1 MSNPIPGPIAG
12 PIQGFPQPGLTPAA
26 GGANQPGSE
35 GAGGF
40 LDTLHAAVDQ
50 VGQLQSQ
57 ADTQVASM
65 LTGNGQDVHSAMI
78 AVEKANLTFE
88 LMVQVRNKIISA
100 YQEVSRIPF

>member
-1 MSNPIPGPIAG
+1 MTNS
-12 PIQGFPQPGLTPAA
+12 IQGLPQP
-26 GGANQPGSE
+26 QPDVNIGVGNAKQGS
-35 GAGGF
+35 GNSDF

-65 LTGNGQDVHSAMI
+65 LNGNGQDVHSAMI

-88 LMVQVRNKIISA
+88 LMVQVRNKIVSA
-100 YQEVSRIPF
+100 YQEISKIPF

>member
-1 MSNPIPGPIAG
+1 MINPMQGPLPGL
-12 PIQGFPQPGLTPAA
+12 PQPDLGSTVS
-26 GGANQPGSE
+26 GANQPGGE
-35 GAGGF
+35 RAGF
-40 LDTLHAAVDQ
+40 LDTLHAAVSQ
-50 VGQLQSQ
+50 VGQLQSE

-65 LTGNGQDVHSAMI
+65 LSGGGQDVHSAMI

>member
-1 MSNPIPGPIAG
+1 MTNS
-12 PIQGFPQPGLTPAA
+12 IQGLPQPQPDLNTSA
-26 GGANQPGSE
+26 GNSKQ
-35 GAGGF
+35 GAGNSDF

-50 VGQLQSQ
+50 VTQLQSQ

-65 LTGNGQDVHSAMI
+65 LSGNGQDVHSAMI

-100 YQEVSRIPF
+100 YQEVSKIPF

>member
-1 MSNPIPGPIAG
+1 MTN
-12 PIQGFPQPGLTPAA
+12 PIQGLPQPELNIAA
-26 GGANQPGSE
+26 GGAKQGSDSS
-35 GAGGF
+35 GGSSF
-40 LDTLHAAVDQ
+40 LDTLHSAVDQ

-65 LTGNGQDVHSAMI
+65 LSGGGQDVHSAMI

>member
-1 MSNPIPGPIAG
+1 MTN
-12 PIQGFPQPGLTPAA
+12 PIQGLPQPDMNIGS
-26 GGANQPGSE
+26 GGIKQGPENS
-35 GAGGF
+35 GF
-40 LDTLHAAVDQ
+40 MDSLRSAVDQ
-50 VGQLQSQ
+50 VNQLQSA

-65 LTGNGQDVHSAMI
+65 LNGNGQDVHSAMI

>member
-1 MSNPIPGPIAG
+1 MIN
-12 PIQGFPQPGLTPAA
+12 PIQGLPQLNVDAA
-26 GGANQPGSE
+26 STGSQQGPE
-35 GAGGF
+35 GSGF
-40 LDTLHAAVDQ
+40 LDTLHSAVNQ
-50 VGQLQSQ
+50 VSQLQSE

-65 LTGNGQDVHSAMI
+65 LNGNGQDVHSAMI

>member
-1 MSNPIPGPIAG
+1 MTI
-12 PIQGFPQPGLTPAA
+12 PIQGLPQPDVNFGTM
-26 GGANQPGSE
+26 GSQQ
-35 GAGGF
+35 GAGEGGSGF
-40 LDTLHAAVDQ
+40 LDTLKSAVDQ
-50 VGQLQSQ
+50 ASQIQSQ

-65 LTGNGQDVHSAMI
+65 LNGNGQDVHSAMI

>member
-1 MSNPIPGPIAG
+1 MTNA
-12 PIQGFPQPGLTPAA
+12 IQGLPQPQADLPIGN
-26 GGANQPGSE
+26 GNQGS
-35 GAGGF
+35 GDSDF
-40 LDTLHAAVDQ
+40 LSTLHSAVDQ

-65 LTGNGQDVHSAMI
+65 LNGNGQDVHSAMI

-100 YQEVSRIPF
+100 YQEVSRIPL

>member
-1 MSNPIPGPIAG
+1 MTN
-12 PIQGFPQPGLTPAA
+12 PIQGLPQAQPDLNIAA
-26 GGANQPGSE
+26 GGAQQGSGGSGGPGGSS
-35 GAGGF
+35 F
-40 LDTLHAAVDQ
+40 LDTLHSAVDQ

-65 LTGNGQDVHSAMI
+65 LSGGGQDVHSAMI

>member
-1 MSNPIPGPIAG
+1 MTS
-12 PIQGFPQPGLTPAA
+12 PIQGLPQAQPDLNIAS
-26 GGANQPGSE
+26 GGAQQGSGGPGGS
-35 GAGGF
+35 GGSSF
-40 LDTLHAAVDQ
+40 LDTLHSAVDQ

-65 LTGNGQDVHSAMI
+65 LSGGGQDVHSAMI